1 MKIEIAKFAKQAA
14 LEKKATNP
22 VLLDVTGK
30 SDICDLHFVCSGDS
44 NRQTIAIA
52 DAVEA
57 KLRQSMKIA
66 PFAVEGK
73 NAGHWIAMDYGTAV
87 IHIFHKDLRD
97 FYAIEEIWPKAHIKL
112 PD

>member
-14 LEKKATNP
+14 LEKKATNI
-22 VLLDVTGK
+22 VLLDVAGK
-30 SDICDLHFVCSGDS
+30 SDICEYHFVCSGDN

-57 KLRQSMKIA
+57 KLRQGMKIV
-66 PFAVEGK
+66 PFAIEGK
-73 NAGHWIAMDYGTAV
+73 NAGHWIAMDYGNTV
-87 IHIFHKDLRD
+87 IHVFHKDLRD
-97 FYAIEEIWPKAHIKL
+97 FYAIEEIWPKARVKL